1 MLISDWLIKCLYSI
15 LEKEAVEENDD
26 DEMTGDDQRQD
37 SANNVFEFHENRGR
51 NIALCHR

>member
-37 SANNVFEFHENRGR
+37 TSNNVFEFHENRGR